1 MKKRLI
7 AILSLASLTLFAQD
21 NIQWRGTDRTGIYT
35 ETGLMKS
42 WPAAGP
48 AMLWSYDG
56 LGEGHS
62 SAAIASDKIYLTGMT
77 DGKGYLYVFDL
88 KGKLLNKKMYGPEWN
103 ESYNG
108 PRGTVTLNDGKLY
121 LMSGVGD
128 LYCFD
133 VATLNVVWKKNILK
147 EFKASNIVWGI
158 NEAPLI
164 VGDKV
169 IATPGGKEHN
179 IVAFNKNTGT
189 LIWSSLGEGDAAA
202 YCSPLYI
209 KDQQVPLIVTMTANH
224 ILGIDANTGKKLW
237 SQEHTNR
244 YSIHANTPVYG
255 DGMILCTSG
264 YGSGSIMLRLK
275 NGGRSVEQAWSSK
288 ELDNRIGGMV
298 KIGDYVYGSG
308 DNNRFWFCADW
319 KTGEIKYKE
328 KGFAMGNIIADNGML
343 YCYTDRGDMVLA
355 KANPEKFEVVSR
367 FQITKGTEQHWAHP
381 VIYKGVLYVRHGDS
395 IMAYKIK

>member
-48 AMLWSYDG
+48 TMSWSYDG

-62 SAAIASDKIYLTGMT
+62 SAAISSDKIYLTGMT

-88 KGKLLNKKMYGPEWN
+88 KGKLLNKKMYGPEWS

-133 VATLNVVWKKNILK
+133 VSTLNVVWKKNILK
-147 EFKASNIVWGI
+147 EYKASNIVWGI

-179 IVAFNKNTGT
+179 MVALNKNTGA

-275 NGGRSVEQAWSSK
+275 NGGRSIEQAWSSK

-298 KIGDYVYGSG
+298 KIGDFVYGSG

-328 KGFAMGNIIADNGML
+328 KGFAMGNIIADDGML
-343 YCYTDRGDMVLA
+343 YCYTDRGDMILA
-355 KANPEKFEVVSR
+355 KVNPVKFEVVSR

-395 IMAYKIK
+395 LMAYKIK

>member
-48 AMLWSYDG
+48 TMLWSYDG

-62 SAAIASDKIYLTGMT
+62 SAAISSDKIYLTGMT

-88 KGKLLNKKMYGPEWN
+88 KGKLLNKKMYGPEWS

-133 VATLNVVWKKNILK
+133 VSTLNVVWKKNILK
-147 EFKASNIVWGI
+147 EYKASNIVWGI

-179 IVAFNKNTGT
+179 MVALNKNTGA

-275 NGGRSVEQAWSSK
+275 NGGRSIEQAWSSK

-298 KIGDYVYGSG
+298 KIGDFVYGSG

-328 KGFAMGNIIADNGML
+328 KGFAMGNIIADDGML
-343 YCYTDRGDMVLA
+343 YCYTDRGDMILA
-355 KANPEKFEVVSR
+355 KVNPVKFEVVSR

-395 IMAYKIK
+395 LMAYKIK

>member
-7 AILSLASLTLFAQD
+7 AILSFASLTLFAQD

-48 AMLWSYDG
+48 TMLWSYDG

-62 SAAIASDKIYLTGMT
+62 SAAISSDKIYLTGMT

-179 IVAFNKNTGT
+179 MVALNKNTGT
-189 LIWSSLGEGDAAA
+189 LVWSSLGEGDAAA

-275 NGGRSVEQAWSSK
+275 NGGRSIEHVWSSK

-298 KIGDYVYGSG
+298 KIGDFVYGSG

-328 KGFAMGNIIADNGML
+328 KGFAMGNIIADDGML
-343 YCYTDRGDMVLA
+343 YCYTDRGDMILA
-355 KANPEKFEVVSR
+355 KVNPVKFEVVSR

-395 IMAYKIK
+395 LMAYKIK

>member
-133 VATLNVVWKKNILK
+133 VATLNVV
-147 EFKASNIVWGI
+147 
-158 NEAPLI
+158 
-164 VGDKV
+164 
-169 IATPGGKEHN
+169 
-179 IVAFNKNTGT
+179 
-189 LIWSSLGEGDAAA
+189 
-202 YCSPLYI
+202 
-209 KDQQVPLIVTMTANH
+209 
-224 ILGIDANTGKKLW
+224 
-237 SQEHTNR
+237 
-244 YSIHANTPVYG
+244 
-255 DGMILCTSG
+255 
-264 YGSGSIMLRLK
+264 
-275 NGGRSVEQAWSSK
+275 
-288 ELDNRIGGMV
+288 
-298 KIGDYVYGSG
+298 
-308 DNNRFWFCADW
+308 
-319 KTGEIKYKE
+319 
-328 KGFAMGNIIADNGML
+328 
-343 YCYTDRGDMVLA
+343 
-355 KANPEKFEVVSR
+355 
-367 FQITKGTEQHWAHP
+367 
-381 VIYKGVLYVRHGDS
+381 
-395 IMAYKIK
+395 

>member
-7 AILSLASLTLFAQD
+7 AILSFASLTLFAQD

-48 AMLWSYDG
+48 TMLWSYDG

-62 SAAIASDKIYLTGMT
+62 SAAISSDKIYLTGMT

-133 VATLNVVWKKNILK
+133 VSTLNVVWKKNILK
-147 EFKASNIVWGI
+147 EYKASNIVWGI

-179 IVAFNKNTGT
+179 MVALNKNTGT
-189 LIWSSLGEGDAAA
+189 LVWSSLGEGDAAA

-224 ILGIDANTGKKLW
+224 ILGIDANTGKELW
-237 SQEHTNR
+237 SHEHTNR

-288 ELDNRIGGMV
+288 EMDNRIGGMV
-298 KIGDYVYGSG
+298 KIGDFVYGSG

-328 KGFAMGNIIADNGML
+328 KGFAMGNIIADDGML
-343 YCYTDRGDMVLA
+343 YCYTDRGDMILA
-355 KANPEKFEVVSR
+355 KVNPVKFEVVSR

-395 IMAYKIK
+395 LMAYKIK

>member
-7 AILSLASLTLFAQD
+7 AILSFASLTLFAQD

-179 IVAFNKNTGT
+179 MVALNKNTGA
-189 LIWSSLGEGDAAA
+189 LVWSSLGEGDAAA

-224 ILGIDANTGKKLW
+224 ILGIDANTGKELW
-237 SQEHTNR
+237 SHEHTNR

-288 ELDNRIGGMV
+288 EMDNRIGGMV
-298 KIGDYVYGSG
+298 KIGDFVYGSG

-328 KGFAMGNIIADNGML
+328 KGFAMGNIIADDGML
-343 YCYTDRGDMVLA
+343 YCYTDRGDMILA
-355 KANPEKFEVVSR
+355 KVNPVKFEVVSR

-395 IMAYKIK
+395 LMAYKIK

>member
-179 IVAFNKNTGT
+179 IVALNKNTGT

>member
-179 IVAFNKNTGT
+179 IVALNKNTGT

-255 DGMILCTSG
+255 DGMVLCTSG

-275 NGGRSVEQAWSSK
+275 NGGRSAEQAWSSK

>member
-48 AMLWSYDG
+48 TMLWSYDG

-62 SAAIASDKIYLTGMT
+62 SAAISLDKIYLTGMT

-133 VATLNVVWKKNILK
+133 VSTLNVVWKKNILK
-147 EFKASNIVWGI
+147 EYKASNIVWGI

-179 IVAFNKNTGT
+179 MVALNKNTGA

-209 KDQQVPLIVTMTANH
+209 NDQQVPLIVTMTANH
-224 ILGIDANTGKKLW
+224 ILGIDANTGKQLW

-255 DGMILCTSG
+255 DGMVLCTSG

-275 NGGRSVEQAWSSK
+275 NGGRSIEQAWSSK

-298 KIGDYVYGSG
+298 KIGDFVYGSG

-328 KGFAMGNIIADNGML
+328 KGFAMGNIIADDGML
-343 YCYTDRGDMVLA
+343 YCYTDRGDMILA
-355 KANPEKFEVVSR
+355 KVNPVKFEVVSR

-395 IMAYKIK
+395 LMAYKIK

>member
-7 AILSLASLTLFAQD
+7 AILSIASLTLFAQD

-48 AMLWSYDG
+48 TMLWSYDG

-62 SAAIASDKIYLTGMT
+62 SAAISSDKIYLTGMT

-121 LMSGVGD
+121 LMSGLGD

-133 VATLNVVWKKNILK
+133 VATLNVVWKKNILI
-147 EFKASNIVWGI
+147 EYKASNIVWGI

-179 IVAFNKNTGT
+179 MVALNKNTGA
-189 LIWSSLGEGDAAA
+189 LIWSSMGEGDAAA

-255 DGMILCTSG
+255 DGMVLCTSG

-275 NGGRSVEQAWSSK
+275 NGGRSAEQAWSSK

-395 IMAYKIK
+395 LMAYKIK

>member
-7 AILSLASLTLFAQD
+7 AILSFASLTLFAQD

-48 AMLWSYDG
+48 TMLWSYDG

-62 SAAIASDKIYLTGMT
+62 SAAISSDKIYLTGMT

-88 KGKLLNKKMYGPEWN
+88 KGKLLNKKMYGPEWS

-133 VATLNVVWKKNILK
+133 VSTLNVVWKKNILK
-147 EFKASNIVWGI
+147 EYKASNIVWGI

-179 IVAFNKNTGT
+179 MVALNKNTGT
-189 LIWSSLGEGDAAA
+189 LVWSSLGEGDAAA

-275 NGGRSVEQAWSSK
+275 NGGRSIEHVWSSK

-298 KIGDYVYGSG
+298 KIGDFVYGSG

-328 KGFAMGNIIADNGML
+328 KGFAMGNIIADDGML
-343 YCYTDRGDMVLA
+343 YSYTDRGDMILA
-355 KANPEKFEVVSR
+355 KVNPVKFEVVSR

-395 IMAYKIK
+395 LMAYKIK

>member
-35 ETGLMKS
+35 ETGLMKA

-179 IVAFNKNTGT
+179 MVALNKNTGA
-189 LIWSSLGEGDAAA
+189 LVWSSLGEGDAAA

-237 SQEHTNR
+237 SHEHTNR

-288 ELDNRIGGMV
+288 EMDNRIGGMV
-298 KIGDYVYGSG
+298 KIGAYVYGSG

-319 KTGEIKYKE
+319 KTGAIKYKE
-328 KGFAMGNIIADNGML
+328 KGFAMGNIIADDGML

-355 KANPEKFEVVSR
+355 KANPVKFEVVSR

-395 IMAYKIK
+395 LMAYKIK